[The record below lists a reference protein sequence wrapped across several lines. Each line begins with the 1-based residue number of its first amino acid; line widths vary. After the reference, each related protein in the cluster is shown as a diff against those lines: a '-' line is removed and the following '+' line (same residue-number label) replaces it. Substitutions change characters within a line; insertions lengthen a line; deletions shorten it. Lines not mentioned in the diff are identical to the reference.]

1 MEGGAGGVC
10 AVLVALG
17 VEQVVGAGGGGLC
30 SLVVSGSVLLLASAV
45 LV

>member
-17 VEQVVGAGGGGLC
+17 VEQVVGAGGG
-30 SLVVSGSVLLLASAV
+30 SLFSSCFRERFVAG
-45 LV
+45 